1 MEKYLIGIS
10 EIHVIAIIN
19 NKRVLISTG
28 VPISVGDTPEIMILG
43 QVHKLENNYLGMNIK
58 LISEH
63 LRTDINA
70 VLGMDVLSK
79 FIFYVSHGIEA
90 MICSDFFINFKETM
104 RELPITIDAGQLI
117 LEVKIGGV
125 PMKMILDTGAKLSFL
140 NSSLL
145 EGQKSFGKKEAFYPG
160 AGSFTTEVYNMPIEL
175 KEKVMDIPVGKLPD
189 NLMTDLALRQCYGI
203 LGADVFKY
211 FNIQFCLKKN
221 TIWMV
226 EKWKAK

>member
-1 MEKYLIGIS
+1 MEKYSIGIS
-10 EIHVIAIIN
+10 ESHVIAIIN

-28 VPISVGDTPEIMILG
+28 APVSIGDMPEIMILG
-43 QVHKLENNYLGMNIK
+43 QVYKLENKYLGLDIK
-58 LISEH
+58 QISDH

-70 VLGMDVLSK
+70 LLGMDVLSK

-104 RELPITIDAGQLI
+104 RELPISIDSGQLMI
-117 LEVKIGGV
+117 DVKIGGV

-140 NSSLL
+140 NYSLL
-145 EGQKSFGKKEAFYPG
+145 EGQKSFGKKEAFFPG
-160 AGSFTTEVYNMPIEL
+160 AGVFSTDVYNMPIEL

-189 NLMTDLALRQCYGI
+189 TMMTDLALRQCYGI
-203 LGADVFKY
+203 LGADIFKY
-211 FNIQFCLKKN
+211 FSIQFCLKKN

-226 EKWKAK
+226 EKGKAK